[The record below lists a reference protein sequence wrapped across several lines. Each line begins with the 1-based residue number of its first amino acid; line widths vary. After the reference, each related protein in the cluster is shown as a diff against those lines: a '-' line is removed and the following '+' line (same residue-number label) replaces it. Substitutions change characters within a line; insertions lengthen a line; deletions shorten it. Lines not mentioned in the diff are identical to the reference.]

1 MLRQCTTIL
10 LLLAFAASTF
20 SKAVIVV
27 DFYANQDY
35 IAKNLCENRDRPIMH
50 CCGRCH
56 LRKRLNREA
65 DQDKNNPERRAENK
79 QEVLFLDETATMLK
93 APVLGSVTLPYS
105 PFVGGQPVDR
115 AAGIFHPPA

>member
-1 MLRQCTTIL
+1 MLRQCTTFL
-10 LLLAFAASTF
+10 LPLAFAASTF

-27 DFYANQDY
+27 DFYADQDY
-35 IAKNLCENRDRPIMH
+35 IAKNLCENRDKPMMH
-50 CCGRCH
+50 CCGRCQ

-79 QEVLFLDETATMLK
+79 QEVLFLDETAPMLR
-93 APVLGSVTLPYS
+93 APVLGSVTLPYF
-105 PFVGGQPVDR
+105 PFAGGQPIDR